1 MGSPWTCDCRGGVI
15 VPLRPD
21 VKIEADQRLMD
32 PADSAAEVMEAL
44 SDVPEQLSLVEESPE
59 P

>member
-1 MGSPWTCDCRGGVI
+1 VI